1 VAEDGLA
8 VALKISLK
16 RSARL
21 TSRSVAPFH
30 LITVINDKVI
40 EMKLAPAS
48 SVRGD
53 IEDDQSR
60 AEPGVVRVAQLV
72 CQCTPEGRAAD
83 RFEDQE
89 RCSVAAKV

>member
-40 EMKLAPAS
+40 EMKLLAQNLAS
-48 SVRGD
+48 CALLNSSANARPKGEPLTGSRIKNAVSHP
-53 IEDDQSR
+53 ILPPSQADD
-60 AEPGVVRVAQLV
+60 A
-72 CQCTPEGRAAD
+72 
-83 RFEDQE
+83 
-89 RCSVAAKV
+89 

>member
-1 VAEDGLA
+1 MVTSCRGEAAAGPIAHVPPLRDDALQPERARVAEVGLA

-30 LITVINDKVI
+30 LITVVNDKVI
-40 EMKLAPAS
+40 AMKLAPAS

-53 IEDDQSR
+53 IEDN
-60 AEPGVVRVAQLV
+60 
-72 CQCTPEGRAAD
+72 
-83 RFEDQE
+83 
-89 RCSVAAKV
+89 